1 MDTKKRVIVGALIGL
16 VVGLI
21 VVIVMNY
28 TGNLDRQLEKASEGD
43 SLFTYEVAKEEDVE
57 YVKAIL
63 KPNNL
68 TNFDSAFGYKDT
80 GALKPYVDEVKQ
92 VSKDTDKYLKFAI
105 VNPYD
110 HGLVLYVI
118 QNGEVIN
125 DLTDLRGENN
135 W

>member
-1 MDTKKRVIVGALIGL
+1 MDTKQRVIVGALIGL

-125 DLTDLRGENN
+125 DLTDLRGEDN